1 MDGETAATPHE
12 MTMLDWALEYA
23 RAGFRVLPVHTIRN
37 GACSCGGMKGCK
49 PGKHPIA
56 NLVRHGSKDATTDE
70 NIIRAWW
77 HRVPDANI
85 AVATGKES
93 GLVVIDIDGPE
104 GEASFA
110 ELEKLH
116 GPIPGTAEVV
126 TARGRHLY
134 LAYPACVERIKSC
147 SR

>member
-70 NIIRAWW
+70 ATIRALWSKFQ
-77 HRVPDANI
+77 D
-85 AVATGKES
+85 
-93 GLVVIDIDGPE
+93 
-104 GEASFA
+104 EAPPPYSKA
-110 ELEKLH
+110 E
-116 GPIPGTAEVV
+116 A
-126 TARGRHLY
+126 
-134 LAYPACVERIKSC
+134 ERIRSAL
-147 SR
+147 SYISAED